1 MLNTAIA
8 FVSVQGWIA
17 AIAVA
22 LIAGIVHGYSGFGG
36 ALLMVPILSL
46 FIEPAHAVAATIVSG
61 FVGQLR
67 LAYQAA
73 RMAHWKECGPF
84 VLGGIL
90 VMPVGAYILMTSD
103 THVVRRLVGLST
115 LIASCILLTGW
126 AYRGRRTAAAAAF
139 FGGLS
144 CVINGATGQGGPLAV
159 AYFIAA
165 PKDADAQRANI
176 ISAIFVMIIAS
187 LVLLILTGIITP
199 AVFIFG
205 LALSI
210 PHACGIWAG
219 NRLFS
224 LIPKQNYKRLTIL
237 LLMVAGLVALIR

>member
-1 MLNTAIA
+1 MLSSALA
-8 FVSVQGWIA
+8 FVSIQGWAA

-46 FIEPAHAVAATIVSG
+46 FIEPAHAVAATIVSA

-67 LAYQAA
+67 LAYQAG
-73 RMAHWKECGPF
+73 RMAHWGECGPF
-84 VLGGIL
+84 VIGGTIL
-90 VMPVGAYILMTSD
+90 MPAGIAILMTSD

-126 AYRGRRTAAAAAF
+126 AYRGRRTSAAAAF

-144 CVINGATGQGGPLAV
+144 GIINGVTGQGGPLAV

-165 PKDADAQRANI
+165 PTDADAQRANI
-176 ISAIFVMIIAS
+176 IAVIFVMIIAS
-187 LVLLILTGIITP
+187 LVLLILTGIVTP

-205 LALSI
+205 LALSV
-210 PHACGIWAG
+210 PHATGIWAG

-237 LLMVAGLVALIR
+237 LLMVAGVIALIK